1 MESVQWLRRKG
12 KLERSGEL
20 PSRIKIVHMQI
31 LRNGLWVHPAGRI
44 CYRYKDAVRIIEE
57 AKEKNQLAYMGYRLI
72 PGVETISVSRKLAEA
87 MPDDDT
93 IDRIE
98 RDIMHLAIMQ
108 PSERWTVGAFMAML
122 KGVSQPG
129 IRKAVQN
136 LLADR
141 SLIKIGQ
148 SMHPWPV
155 IPRHRKRKKR
165 SKLSERTR
173 RYKSLNK
180 EK

>member
-20 PSRIKIVHMQI
+20 PSRIKIVHIQI
-31 LRNGLWVHPAGRI
+31 LKAGLWVHPAGRI
-44 CYRYKDAVRIIEE
+44 CYRYRDAVRIIEE
-57 AKEKNQLAYMGYRLI
+57 ANEKNQLAFMGYRLI
-72 PGVETISVSRKLAEA
+72 PGVEAMSASRKFAEA
-87 MPDDDT
+87 IPDEDA

-108 PSERWTVGAFMAML
+108 PAERWTTGEFMAML

-136 LLADR
+136 LLADG

-155 IPRHRKRKKR
+155 VPKHRRRNKRH
-165 SKLSERTR
+165 KLSARTR

-180 EK
+180 EE

>member
-20 PSRIKIVHMQI
+20 PSRVKIVHMQI
-31 LRNGLWVHPAGRI
+31 LRHGMWVHPAGRI
-44 CYRYKDAVRIIEE
+44 CYSYKKALRIIEE
-57 AKEKNQLAYMGYRLI
+57 AKEKNQLPAAGYRLI
-72 PGVETISVSRKLAEA
+72 RGVETISVSRKLAEA
-87 MPDDDT
+87 MPDEDS

-108 PSERWTVGAFMAML
+108 PSERWTTGEFMAML

-148 SMHPWPV
+148 TLHPWPV
-155 IPRHRKRKKR
+155 VVKRGKRKKR

-173 RYKSLNK
+173 RYKSMNK